1 MHERVALTA
10 IFVGVDVCKERLDVV
25 LRPSEQYFAFKNDA
39 RGIVRLA
46 LAIRKLVPEAIVVEA
61 TGGLEMPLVAALAAA
76 GLPIAIVNPRQVRDF
91 AKATGRLAKT
101 DRIDASILAH
111 FAEAVRPQVRPIPD
125 EAQRGLADL
134 VGRRRQIIEML
145 VSEKNRLSGST
156 GAIATDVRAHIRW
169 LEKRLSRID
178 EDLAQEIRGSA
189 AWRNKD
195 DLLRSVPGVGPT
207 LAITLLANLPELG
220 QLDRKQIAALVGVA
234 PINRDSGRM
243 RGTRGTWGGR
253 AHVRT
258 VLYMA
263 AVSAIRCNPM
273 IREFWKRLKSAGKPG
288 RVALV
293 ACMRKLLTVLN
304 AILRSGDAWRTTA
317 ST

>member
-1 MHERVALTA
+1 
-10 IFVGVDVCKERLDVV
+10 
-25 LRPSEQYFAFKNDA
+25 
-39 RGIVRLA
+39 
-46 LAIRKLVPEAIVVEA
+46 
-61 TGGLEMPLVAALAAA
+61 
-76 GLPIAIVNPRQVRDF
+76 
-91 AKATGRLAKT
+91 
-101 DRIDASILAH
+101 
-111 FAEAVRPQVRPIPD
+111 
-125 EAQRGLADL
+125 

-178 EDLAQEIRGSA
+178 EDLLQEIRGSA

-195 DLLRSVPGVGPT
+195 NLLRSAPGVGPT

-220 QLDRKQIAALVGVA
+220 QLDRKQIAALMGVA

-304 AILRSGDAWRTTA
+304 IIVRSGDAWRATA

>member
-1 MHERVALTA
+1 MTA

-25 LRPSEQYFAFKNDA
+25 LRPSEQYFEFKNDA
-39 RGIVRLA
+39 RGIVKLA
-46 LAIRKLVPEAIVVEA
+46 LAIQKLIPEAIVVEA

-178 EDLAQEIRGSA
+178 AGLAHEIRGSA
-189 AWRNKD
+189 AWRDKD

-263 AVSAIRCNPM
+263 TVSAIRCNPM
-273 IREFWKRLKSAGKPG
+273 IREFWKRLKGAGKPG

-304 AILRSGDAWRTTA
+304 AIVRSGDAWHPTA

>member
-1 MHERVALTA
+1 MQKAA
-10 IFVGVDVCKERLDVV
+10 
-25 LRPSEQYFAFKNDA
+25 
-39 RGIVRLA
+39 
-46 LAIRKLVPEAIVVEA
+46 PEAIVVEA
-61 TGGLEMPLVAALAAA
+61 TGGIEMPLVTALAAA
-76 GLPIAIVNPRQVRDF
+76 QLPIAVVNPRQVRDF

-111 FAEAVRPQVRPIPD
+111 FAEAVRPEIRPIAD
-125 EAQRGLADL
+125 QAQRSLADL
-134 VGRRRQIIEML
+134 VSWRRQIIEML

-156 GAIATDVRAHIRW
+156 GAIATDIRADIRW

-178 EDLAQEIRGSA
+178 DLTQEIRGSA
-189 AWRNKD
+189 VWRDKD

-207 LAITLLANLPELG
+207 VAITLLANLPELG
-220 QLDRKQIAALVGVA
+220 RLDRKQIAALVGVA

-253 AHVRT
+253 AYVRT

-263 AVSAIRCNPM
+263 AVSAIRCNPA
-273 IREFWKRLKSAGKPG
+273 IREFWKRLKDAGKPG

-293 ACMRKLLTVLN
+293 ACMRKLLTILN
-304 AILRSGDAWRTTA
+304 AVVRSGSAWRA
-317 ST
+317 SAAT

>member
-1 MHERVALTA
+1 LTA
-10 IFVGVDVCKERLDVV
+10 SFVGVDVSKRSLDVV
-25 LRPSEQYFAFKNDA
+25 LRPSEQYLTFENDA
-39 RGIVRLA
+39 LGIAKLA
-46 LAIRKLVPEAIVVEA
+46 LAIEKLAPEAVVVEA

-76 GLPIAIVNPRQVRDF
+76 RLPVAVVNPRQVRDF

-111 FAEAVRPQVRPIPD
+111 FAEAVRPQIRPIAD
-125 EAQRGLADL
+125 EAQRSLADL
-134 VGRRRQIIEML
+134 VSRRRQIIEML
-145 VSEKNRLSGST
+145 VSEKNRVTGSR
-156 GAIATDVRAHIRW
+156 GAIGTDIRAHIRW

-178 EDLAQEIRGSA
+178 DDLAREIRGSA

-263 AVSAIRCNPM
+263 AVSAIRCNPA
-273 IREFWKRLKSAGKPG
+273 IREFWKRLKNAGKPG

-304 AILRSGDAWRTTA
+304 AILRSGDPWRATK

>member
-1 MHERVALTA
+1 LTA
-10 IFVGVDVCKERLDVV
+10 SFVGIDVSKECLDVV
-25 LRPSEQYFAFKNDA
+25 LRPSEQYLTFENDA
-39 RGIVRLA
+39 RGIAKLT
-46 LAIRKLVPEAIVVEA
+46 LAIQKLTPEAIVVEA

-76 GLPIAIVNPRQVRDF
+76 QLPVAVVNPRQVRDF

-111 FAEAVRPQVRPIPD
+111 FAEAVRPQIRPIAD
-125 EAQRGLADL
+125 EAQRSLADL
-134 VGRRRQIIEML
+134 VSRRRQIIEML
-145 VSEKNRLSGST
+145 VSEKNRLAGSK
-156 GAIATDVRAHIRW
+156 GAISTDIRAHIRW

-178 EDLAQEIRGSA
+178 DDLAQEIRGSA

-263 AVSAIRCNPM
+263 AVSAIRCNPK
-273 IREFWKRLKSAGKPG
+273 IREFWNRLKNAGKPG

-304 AILRSGDAWRTTA
+304 AIVRSGDPWRAPALT
-317 ST
+317 